1 MTERPL
7 RIAVL
12 GTADIAR
19 RRVLPAMAAD
29 PDIELTAVASRDGGR
44 AREVAEQFGCAAVES
59 YDAVLTR
66 DDVDAVY
73 VPLPISLHAEWAGR
87 ALRAGKHVLAEKP
100 LTADRPTTEALLGLA
115 RASGLVLMENV
126 MFVHHPQHSVV
137 RELVTSGAIGQLRA
151 FSAAFAIPA
160 LPAGNIRHRPELGG
174 GALLDVGYY
183 PVRAA
188 LYFLGAGLEI
198 VGAALEH
205 GDGSAVETSGAVLV
219 RSPSGVLGQLAF
231 GMEHAYRSAYELWG
245 SEGRIRVEPA
255 FTPPADHKPA
265 VWITDAHGPRELTL
279 APHDQVA
286 ATVRAFVRAVRSGA
300 VESPDTGECL
310 EQASLLDAVRA
321 RATHERPAH
330 TGSTP
335 SASPSASPSVSP
347 SASTSV
353 SPPDEERTDRDRD

>member
-1 MTERPL
+1 MTEPPL
-7 RIAVL
+7 RTAVL

-29 PDIELTAVASRDGGR
+29 PQIELTAVASRDGGR
-44 AREVAEQFGCAAVES
+44 ARRVAEQFGCAAVDS
-59 YDAVLTR
+59 YDAVLAR

-100 LTADRPTTEALLGLA
+100 LTADRPTTEALLDLS

-137 RELVTSGAIGQLRA
+137 RELVTSGAIGRLRA

-188 LYFLGAGLEI
+188 LYFLGPGLEI

-205 GDGSAVETSGAVLV
+205 SEGSAVETAGAVLV

-245 SEGRIRVEPA
+245 SEGRVRVEPA
-255 FTPPADHKPA
+255 FTPPADHKPT

-286 ATVRAFVRAVRSGA
+286 ATLRAFVRAVRSRA
-300 VESPDTGECL
+300 VPSPDAGECL
-310 EQASLLDAVRA
+310 EQAILLDAVRA
-321 RATHERPAH
+321 RAAPGPAPQPPRSEATRPERQERP
-330 TGSTP
+330 
-335 SASPSASPSVSP
+335 
-347 SASTSV
+347 
-353 SPPDEERTDRDRD
+353 

>member
-29 PDIELTAVASRDGGR
+29 PAVELAAVASRDGGR
-44 AREVAEQFGCAAVES
+44 AREVAELFGCAAVES
-59 YDAVLTR
+59 YDAVLDR

-73 VPLPISLHAEWAGR
+73 VPLPISLHAEWVGR

-100 LTADRPTTEALLGLA
+100 LTADRRTTEALLTLA
-115 RASGLVLMENV
+115 RESSLVLMENV
-126 MFVHHPQHSVV
+126 MFVHHPQHAVV
-137 RELVTSGAIGQLRA
+137 RELVTSGSIGPLRA
-151 FSAAFAIPA
+151 FSASFAIPA

-188 LYFLGAGLEI
+188 LYFLGPGLEI
-198 VGAALEH
+198 VGAALEK
-205 GDGSAVETSGAVLV
+205 GFGSEVETSGAVLV
-219 RSPSGVLGQLAF
+219 RSRSGVLGRLAF

-245 SEGRIRVEPA
+245 GEGRIRVEPA
-255 FTPPADHKPA
+255 FTPSADHKPA
-265 VWITDAHGPRELTL
+265 VWITDAHGPRELAL

-286 ATVRAFVRAVRSGA
+286 ATVRAFTHAVRSGA
-300 VESPDTGECL
+300 AESPDAAECL
-310 EQASLLDAVRA
+310 EQAALLDAIRA
-321 RATHERPAH
+321 RATTT
-330 TGSTP
+330 TGPHLPRQEGT
-335 SASPSASPSVSP
+335 
-347 SASTSV
+347 
-353 SPPDEERTDRDRD
+353 DHDRD